1 MPRAA
6 EQVGFLQHLQR
17 LNVALTRAQHGL
29 FLVGDSHT
37 LAASPARPGAG
48 AAAGAAGAG
57 IAGTAAGAAASA
69 VVIRSSCAGKDV
81 NSDSAHVAADLAALV
96 ADARDRG
103 HWCSWEEAIQE

>member
-1 MPRAA
+1 MGRHVAVRKAPTPADAGGAVAGRAA
-6 EQVGFLQHLQR
+6 GTGIGSTIGG
-17 LNVALTRAQHGL
+17 ALG
-29 FLVGDSHT
+29 SII
-37 LAASPARPGAG
+37 PG
-48 AAAGAAGAG
+48 
-57 IAGTAAGAAASA
+57 AGTAAGAAASS